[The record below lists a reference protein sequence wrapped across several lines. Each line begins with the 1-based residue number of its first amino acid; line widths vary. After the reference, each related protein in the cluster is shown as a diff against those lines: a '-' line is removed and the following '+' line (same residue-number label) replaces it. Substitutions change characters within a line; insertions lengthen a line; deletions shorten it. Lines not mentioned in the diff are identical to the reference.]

1 MLKFVK
7 IREDHLELILNW
19 RVKPEVT
26 RYMFTDVEYN
36 MSSQRKWFQS
46 ISKDKS
52 SKYWLISY
60 QDKLIGLINLTD
72 IDKKDKHC
80 KWGYYIGEQEY
91 RSLGGLISPYLYNY
105 VFLQMKFKKIIAE
118 VTAGNDNVIGLHQL
132 HGYQYVGIF
141 KDDIFKNGKY
151 HDVHVFELLADT
163 WLSLQSRYGKCT
175 AVFEE

>member
-19 RVKPEVT
+19 RVKPEIT

-46 ISKDKS
+46 ICKDKS

-80 KWGYYIGEQEY
+80 KCGYYIGEQEY
-91 RSLGGLISPYLYNY
+91 RSLGGLIPPYLYNY
-105 VFLQMKFKKIIAE
+105 VFLQMNFKKIIAE
-118 VTAGNDNVIGLHQL
+118 VMAGNDNVIRLHEL
-132 HGYQYVGIF
+132 HGYRYVGIF
-141 KDDIFKNGKY
+141 KDHIFKNGKY
-151 HDVHVFELLADT
+151 IDVHIFELLADT
-163 WLSLQSRYGKCT
+163 WLPLQARYSGCI
-175 AVFEE
+175 AVFE